1 MKRYMVKKIW
11 NTNGGGEIW
20 TRTNDLENARDIARD
35 MSIEEAST
43 SKEWRVIDDRRKVFG
58 LYRDGVSMLAT
69 TLP

>member
-35 MSIEEAST
+35 MSI
-43 SKEWRVIDDRRKVFG
+43 
-58 LYRDGVSMLAT
+58 
-69 TLP
+69 